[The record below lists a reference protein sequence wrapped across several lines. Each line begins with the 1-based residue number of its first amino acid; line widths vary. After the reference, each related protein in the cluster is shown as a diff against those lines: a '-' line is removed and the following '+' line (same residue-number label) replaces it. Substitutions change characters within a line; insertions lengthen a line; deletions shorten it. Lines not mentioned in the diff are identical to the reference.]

1 MFYFLLISNEQV
13 NLNVRRLIIKSSM
26 SGKLHGINI
35 VDFITFNEHVSKLCK
50 KPSQK
55 LHAIARISNYL
66 AKNKLRLIMNSIF
79 FVAIWLLSTCQDVTK

>member
-13 NLNVRRLIIKSSM
+13 NLNVRRLIIKNSK
-26 SGKLHGINI
+26 SGKLRGINI
-35 VDFITFNEHVSKLCK
+35 VDFIIFNKQVSKLCK

-55 LHAIARISNYL
+55 LHVIARISNYL

-79 FVAIWLLSTCQDVTK
+79 FVAILLLSICLDVTK

>member
-13 NLNVRRLIIKSSM
+13 NLNVRRLIIKNSK
-26 SGKLHGINI
+26 SGKLRCINF
-35 VDFITFNEHVSKLCK
+35 VDFIIFNEHVSKLCK

-55 LHAIARISNYL
+55 LYVIARISNYL

-79 FVAIWLLSTCQDVTK
+79 FVAILLLSICLDVTK